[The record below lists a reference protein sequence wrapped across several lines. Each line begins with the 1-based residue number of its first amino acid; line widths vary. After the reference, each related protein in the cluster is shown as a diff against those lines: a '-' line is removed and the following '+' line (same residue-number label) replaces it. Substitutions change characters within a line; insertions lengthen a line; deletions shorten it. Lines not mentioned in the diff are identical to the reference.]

1 MSLWS
6 IVGGLIEVGIA
17 SLGKEDAEKKAAQR
31 YKDHSVSCRKCTG
44 LAGPLSLARH
54 EIIAAHVATSFPA
67 HIIRIESSV
76 ISPVSQH
83 LKGA

>member
-44 LAGPLSLARH
+44 LAGP
-54 EIIAAHVATSFPA
+54 
-67 HIIRIESSV
+67 
-76 ISPVSQH
+76 ISGTTRNYRCSCGHQFSGPH
-83 LKGA
+83 HPY